1 MENTKKQDGII
12 LTSPSPIM
20 DNMSNFNKLY
30 YIPIIIGIIIGSSNL
45 TRGLAIWFGISFILA
60 LIHAGIA
67 AHRTSGINVMEFAL
81 PKQVTKENLIQLT
94 MLSLTQ
100 LGMNVEKKTNGT
112 MFIKYKGKKYD
123 VLIKD
128 NGNFIVWMDVTPS
141 NIGAMFDYR
150 KQVVATGLIAYTI
163 QEELR
168 KNP

>member
-1 MENTKKQDGII
+1 MENTKEQNGIV

-30 YIPIIIGIIIGSSNL
+30 YIPIIIGIIIGFTNI
-45 TRGLAIWFGISFILA
+45 TRGLLIWFGASFILA

-67 AHRTSGINVMEFAL
+67 SYKTSGINVMEFAL
-81 PKQVTKENLIQLT
+81 PMQVTNEKLMQLT
-94 MLSLTQ
+94 MLPLTQ
-100 LGMNVEKKTNGT
+100 LGMNVEKKSDGT
-112 MFIKYKGKKYD
+112 MLIKYRGKKYKI
-123 VLIKD
+123 LLKN
-128 NGNFIVWMDVTPS
+128 NGNFLVWMEVTPS

-168 KNP
+168 KNS